1 MALSTSSAVDMVLF
15 SSFTLI
21 RRPNALGVKLRLAA
35 TEAHTATS
43 PPTARCPL
51 QLLVGLTPTDAACDA
66 LLQRTMEFMPRS
78 PRPVPSA
85 IGPPDPGRRE
95 SHGQSPYP
103 ARLTPP
109 YQAMTRYPQATPRRT
124 TPWAGALLP
133 TWSHAARSLVKRAAA
148 PLPAG

>member
-1 MALSTSSAVDMVLF
+1 MIVVLRHHHQISSIPWVSAALASSVPCAVP
-15 SSFTLI
+15 SFQFLHWCNSPT
-21 RRPNALGVKLRLAA
+21 PNALGVKLRLAA

-95 SHGQSPYP
+95 SHGQSQYP
-103 ARLTPP
+103 ARLTTP
-109 YQAMTRYPQATPRRT
+109 YQ
-124 TPWAGALLP
+124 
-133 TWSHAARSLVKRAAA
+133 
-148 PLPAG
+148 